1 MYLSTNIGETVVK
14 VLGDWGFW
22 GAILSTLAVIFL
34 GYILTKKNI
43 LNKEWDK
50 VFVKVVRLI
59 GLPAL
64 ALDGFLIDIKVQDL
78 INQLGVLIIGFLFYS
93 ITLFTSRYFFLKTN
107 KDIQDTLAMCVALA
121 STTFFG
127 LPIVGAIFD
136 KAGTLSGNLFNVPY
150 RIFLYSLALMIMSR
164 KNLAVTLTREEKKE
178 HKLELAKLPTEEMKK
193 NKKERNIQIKKS
205 LKTIFINPILIAT
218 FIGLFI
224 WVTQL
229 IPGIDL
235 LKKGE
240 VNYSILRIDILFP
253 PISKTLK
260 LVAGICTPLAYL
272 AMGMSLASSDIK
284 AAAKSKLVWYSTF
297 IKVIVSPLII
307 LLMAV
312 GYAAIGK
319 AITGNSV
326 LTEANLGALVVMTAA
341 PPASVVISY
350 AISYDKE
357 KILASNL
364 SVLATLMSVIMM
376 PFWII
381 IVKVIAA
388 TNLFS

>member
-50 VFVKVVRLI
+50 VFVKVVMLI

-64 ALDGFLIDIKVQDL
+64 ALNGFLIDIKVQDL

-93 ITLFTSRYFFLKTN
+93 IMLFTSRYFFLKTN

-178 HKLELAKLPTEEMKK
+178 HKLELAKLPTEEKKK
-193 NKKERNIQIKKS
+193 NKKKE
-205 LKTIFINPILIAT
+205 T
-218 FIGLFI
+218 F
-224 WVTQL
+224 
-229 IPGIDL
+229 
-235 LKKGE
+235 K
-240 VNYSILRIDILFP
+240 
-253 PISKTLK
+253 
-260 LVAGICTPLAYL
+260 
-272 AMGMSLASSDIK
+272 
-284 AAAKSKLVWYSTF
+284 
-297 IKVIVSPLII
+297 
-307 LLMAV
+307 
-312 GYAAIGK
+312 
-319 AITGNSV
+319 
-326 LTEANLGALVVMTAA
+326 
-341 PPASVVISY
+341 
-350 AISYDKE
+350 
-357 KILASNL
+357 
-364 SVLATLMSVIMM
+364 
-376 PFWII
+376 
-381 IVKVIAA
+381 
-388 TNLFS
+388 